1 MRLPITLLLVAV
13 FIVGCDKGYSATIR
27 NDLDQDVIVKY
38 AFDSERLIDEG
49 GGPLP
54 PRRFASVGEVRG
66 PGLRPKPLL
75 KAFDLQ
81 GNLVF
86 CRRLE
91 YEAYRDRSKTAPLSI
106 RSGQLTCD

>member
-1 MRLPITLLLVAV
+1 LLAV

-49 GGPLP
+49 GGPLHP
-54 PRRFASVGEVRG
+54 GRFASVGEVNG
-66 PGLRPKPLL
+66 PGLRPKLLL

-81 GNLVF
+81 GLLVF

-91 YEAYRDRSKTAPLSI
+91 YEAYRDTSKTAPVSI
-106 RSGQLTCD
+106 RSGYLSCD

>member
-1 MRLPITLLLVAV
+1 MRLPIRFLLVAV

-49 GGPLP
+49 GGPLHP
-54 PRRFASVGEVRG
+54 GRFASVGEVRA
-66 PGLRPKPLL
+66 PGLRPKLLL

-81 GNLVF
+81 RKSGVLPTPGV
-86 CRRLE
+86 RRLPRYVE
-91 YEAYRDRSKTAPLSI
+91 DRSAEHPI
-106 RSGQLTCD
+106 RVSSL